1 MFKRSFLLVLL
12 TVLLVFASAFAS
24 QMWTTKDLPS
34 AYDTGLTIEQAFKTS
49 QVPLFIEFY
58 SDTCGTC
65 KRLAPVI
72 HEMQTGTF
80 KGRMTLVMMNVD
92 EPENQDIARL
102 FGVDSLPALYVFDH
116 KHMKKHTIPPEAFIS
131 QVMLQK
137 SIEQAL
143 LFTRTGPRS
152 G

>member
-34 AYDTGLTIEQAFKTS
+34 TYDTGLTIEQAFKTS
-49 QVPLFIEFY
+49 RVPLLIEFY

-72 HEMQTGTF
+72 HEMQTSTF

-131 QVMLQK
+131 QITLQK
-137 SIEQAL
+137 TIEQAL
-143 LFTRTGPRS
+143 LLSRAVAHS
-152 G
+152 D